1 MKHKITRRIAE
12 LDPER
17 DCQEIVYLLQSYEF
31 PWDYEHALEFAL
43 FRTYAVPAISRLL
56 LRWFPERRKPRLGT
70 QVKRPTYP
78 EGYRIEELGTFGK

>member
-1 MKHKITRRIAE
+1 MKRNITRKIAE

-31 PWDYEHALEFAL
+31 PWDYERALEFAL

-56 LRWFPERRKPRLGT
+56 AKTVNDSGSVSTPRVTLGP
-70 QVKRPTYP
+70 K
-78 EGYRIEELGTFGK
+78 

>member
-1 MKHKITRRIAE
+1 MKRNITRKIAE

-31 PWDYEHALEFAL
+31 PWDYERALEFAL

-56 LRWFPERRKPRLGT
+56 AKTVNDSGSVSTLRELPLAQNRKLCGPL
-70 QVKRPTYP
+70 
-78 EGYRIEELGTFGK
+78 L